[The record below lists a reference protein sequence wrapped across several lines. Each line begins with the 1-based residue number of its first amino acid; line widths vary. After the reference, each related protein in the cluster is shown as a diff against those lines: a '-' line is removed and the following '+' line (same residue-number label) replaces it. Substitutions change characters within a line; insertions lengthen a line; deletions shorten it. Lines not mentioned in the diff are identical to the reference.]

1 MNKRD
6 RELRRSVLSRRRALA
21 LLLAASVGLGSL
33 AGSGCIGGYHLG
45 PDGLYSSE
53 IKTVYVP
60 MVEAGTYREAFGER
74 LTEAIVKKVSE
85 QTPYRIAGP
94 EHPDSTL
101 TVTLTGETQRVS
113 ALNRYDDTR
122 QKNVELTA
130 TVVWRN
136 NLTGGSP
143 NDALSRE
150 SGATIVAQSFLVPE
164 MGQSTATSQQ
174 EAIDNLAEQIVGL
187 MENAW

>member
-1 MNKRD
+1 MN
-6 RELRRSVLSRRRALA
+6 ELIHERRRLSNSRRASFCVLFIASVL
-21 LLLAASVGLGSL
+21 LGAF
-33 AGSGCIGGYHLG
+33 AGCNCLSGYHIG
-45 PDGLYSSE
+45 SEGLYNSE

-60 MVEAGTYREAFGER
+60 MVEANTYREGFGER

-94 EHPDSTL
+94 HHPDSTL

-122 QKNVELTA
+122 QKNIELTA
-130 TVVWRN
+130 TAVWRN

-143 NDALSRE
+143 NASLSQE
-150 SGATIVAQSFLVPE
+150 AGTTIVAQSFLVPE

-174 EAIDNLAEQIVGL
+174 EAIDKLAEQIVGL